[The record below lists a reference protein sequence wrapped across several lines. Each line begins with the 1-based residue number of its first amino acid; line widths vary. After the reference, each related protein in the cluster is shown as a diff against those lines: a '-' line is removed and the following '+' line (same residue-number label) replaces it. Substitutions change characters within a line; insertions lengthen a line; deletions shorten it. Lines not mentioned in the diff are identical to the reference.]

1 MSRLEIMRKQRN
13 SLVDVWVSE
22 ENEDRVKILVQ
33 IMDLEDDINQ
43 LLQEQKL
50 KKPHARVS

>member
-1 MSRLEIMRKQRN
+1 MSRLEFLRKQRN

-22 ENEDRVKILVQ
+22 ENEDKVKILVQ
-33 IMDLEDDINQ
+33 IMDLEDDINK

-50 KKPHARVS
+50 KKPYTRVS